1 MIPKCSWQ
9 VGGRGGAMKN
19 VMVVDKS
26 SAFLKL
32 MEIIIARLGYGTSAV
47 SSAEDCLRIL
57 RSQGS
62 DLILTELSLTDGS
75 GPELCRRV
83 RNDPDLAEIPIVIL
97 TTENSEEKR
106 RLAFDSGCDDYLTK
120 PLTVRPLF
128 ATLEKLVGQRRRK
141 QIRTT
146 MESFA
151 EISNGGESLN
161 LETFNIGEG
170 GVFLKTEKPMP
181 VGDVIDLNLTLP
193 GRPEPMKLRG
203 EVLYAFGAK
212 VQNHPAGMG
221 IKFVDV
227 DTDRQAILTHY
238 VEGYVARGVDGN
250 DAGFSAETPMGFPLE
265 DDRSRT
271 LN

>member
-1 MIPKCSWQ
+1 
-9 VGGRGGAMKN
+9 MKN

-47 SSAEDCLRIL
+47 NSAEDCLRIL
-57 RSQGS
+57 RSERS
-62 DLILTELSLTDGS
+62 DLILTELSLADGS
-75 GPELCRRV
+75 GPELCRQV

-97 TTENSEEKR
+97 TTENSEER
-106 RLAFDSGCDDYLTK
+106 RRQAFDSGCDEYLTK

-141 QIRTT
+141 QIRTN

-151 EISNGGESLN
+151 EISYGSESLN

-170 GVFLKTEKPMP
+170 GVFLKTEKPMA
-181 VGDVIDLNLTLP
+181 VGEIIDLNLTLP
-193 GRPEPMKLRG
+193 GRAEPMKLRG

-212 VQNHPAGMG
+212 VENHPPGMG
-221 IKFVDV
+221 VKFIDV
-227 DTDRQAILTHY
+227 DAARQAVLTRY
-238 VEGYVARGVDGN
+238 VEGYVARGVNSADP
-250 DAGFSAETPMGFPLE
+250 GFAQDVPMGIPLE
-265 DDRSRT
+265 DDSART

>member
-1 MIPKCSWQ
+1 
-9 VGGRGGAMKN
+9 MKN

-47 SSAEDCLRIL
+47 KSAGECLRIL
-57 RSQGS
+57 RAEGS
-62 DLILTELSLTDGS
+62 DLILTELSLADGS
-75 GPELCRRV
+75 GPELCRQV

-106 RLAFDSGCDDYLTK
+106 RQAFDSGCDEYLTK

-128 ATLEKLVGQRRRK
+128 ATLEKLAGQRRRK
-141 QIRTT
+141 QIRTN

-151 EISNGGESLN
+151 EVSCGGESLN
-161 LETFNIGEG
+161 METFNIGEG
-170 GVFLKTEKPMP
+170 GVFLKPLP
-181 VGDVIDLNLTLP
+181 VGDVIDLSLTLP

-212 VQNHPAGMG
+212 VQNHPPGMG
-221 IKFVDV
+221 VKFVDV
-227 DTDRQAILTHY
+227 DADRQAVLTRY
-238 VEGYVARGVDGN
+238 VESYVARGINGSDP
-250 DAGFSAETPMGFPLE
+250 GFAADLPMGVPLRE
-265 DDRSRT
+265 DCART